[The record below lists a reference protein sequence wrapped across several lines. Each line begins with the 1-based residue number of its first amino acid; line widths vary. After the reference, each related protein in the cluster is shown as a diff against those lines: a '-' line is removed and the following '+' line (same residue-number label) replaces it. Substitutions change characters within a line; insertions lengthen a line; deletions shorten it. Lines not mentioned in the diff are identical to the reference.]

1 VTRGVAGAVAGVLQ
15 RLLAQQA
22 LLSEPMESRL

>member
-1 VTRGVAGAVAGVLQ
+1 VTRAVAGAIPGMLQ

-22 LLSEPMESRL
+22 LLSAPMESRL